1 MSQNDYVIGNQAFA
15 SFRADV
21 NDALQAL
28 ASNSSGPTAPTTTYA
43 NQTWYDTANDQLKIR
58 NEANSGW
65 ITQYTIAA
73 TYLDIPDIRRNGSQ
87 VFSRDNIVGTVTQ
100 SGGAPTGAIIE
111 SGSNANGNFVKY
123 ASGDQIC
130 WARGS
135 DTADVSTATGNL
147 FQRATAISLTFAA
160 SFLPGTI
167 PALTL
172 GGGRS
177 NPGTAPCWPVL
188 TEEHTN
194 TGLNITFLSGG
205 NLTGSPGKR
214 WNYIAAGRWF

>member
-65 ITQYTIAA
+65 ITLYTIAA

-87 VFSRDNIVGTVTQ
+87 VFSRDNIVGTVSQ
-100 SGGAPTGAIIE
+100 SGGVPTGAIVQR
-111 SGSNANGNFVKY
+111 GSNANGEFIRY
-123 ASGDQIC
+123 ADGTQIC
-130 WARGS
+130 WDSGTTTNAIS
-135 DTADVSTATGNL
+135 TADGTL
-147 FQRATAISLTFAA
+147 FSLAASINRTFATAFLT
-160 SFLPGTI
+160 GTI
-167 PALTL
+167 PAVIPSAGRT
-172 GGGRS
+172 GGGS
-177 NPGTAPCWPVL
+177 VVYATVDATPTD
-188 TEEHTN
+188 
-194 TGLNITFLSGG
+194 TGVNLMLSSPS
-205 NLTGSPGKR
+205 NLTTSVTKR
-214 WNYIAAGRWF
+214 WNYTAIVRWF

>member
-1 MSQNDYVIGNQAFA
+1 MSQNDYTIGNQAFA

-43 NQTWYDTANDQLKIR
+43 NQTWYDTANDQMKIR

-100 SGGAPTGAIIE
+100 SGGVPTGAIVQR
-111 SGSNANGNFVKY
+111 GSNGNGEFIRY
-123 ASGDQIC
+123 ADGTQIC
-130 WARGS
+130 WDSGTTTNAIS
-135 DTADVSTATGNL
+135 TADGTLYSLASSINRT
-147 FQRATAISLTFAA
+147 FATAFLT
-160 SFLPGTI
+160 GTI
-167 PALTL
+167 PAVIPGAGRT
-172 GGGRS
+172 GGGS
-177 NPGTAPCWPVL
+177 AVYATNDATPTDTGVNLML
-188 TEEHTN
+188 T
-194 TGLNITFLSGG
+194 SPS
-205 NLTGSPGKR
+205 NLTTSVTKR
-214 WNYIAAGRWF
+214 WNYTAFGRWF